1 MRMRLQG
8 MLEKDT
14 VQRYDLED
22 YIMTMRSKFGV
33 IPTVVGREMED
44 IWKPETSSW
53 IKPRKP
59 LDDNMRRKLFAVM
72 VSEEIR
78 HVMKHHLLRFSE
90 KLYKQSEGDS
100 IGSILAGVVAKAR
113 TILFMRKLRKLC
125 EKLGLVLY
133 LLKIYVDDVL
143 VLMRS
148 PGNGLVVKGDHLKQD
163 QEQKI
168 KDEKEEIDG

>member
-1 MRMRLQG
+1 

-72 VSEEIR
+72 VSEEIML
-78 HVMKHHLLRFSE
+78 VMKHHLLRFSE

-133 LLKIYVDDVL
+133 LLKIHVDDVL